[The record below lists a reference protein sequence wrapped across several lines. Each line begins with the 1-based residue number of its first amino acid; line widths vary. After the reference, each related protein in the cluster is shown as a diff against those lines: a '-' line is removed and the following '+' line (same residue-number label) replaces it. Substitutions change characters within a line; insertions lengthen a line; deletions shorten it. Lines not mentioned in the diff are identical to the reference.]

1 MRALKPTLGELT
13 PSRTFGNPAWLLP
26 EPAPFRP
33 RNLQQALS
41 VSGVAPMSRF
51 AQARGLLHRWFS
63 RESTFLT
70 ILNTTFSLFLFAL
83 ALTMTFIGM
92 RIAQAF
98 GLVVTLNEAANA
110 ISPYAGA
117 AFLALG
123 GLRLVQN
130 VLLRSRGGVVRF
142 LGLVE
147 AMVLIAAGLW
157 AETVAW
163 YTGAIPDILKPQ
175 LAMAGGAITANILF
189 FSTVVVPFFKPAL
202 AAGLGGLLTAKQIK
216 TTALSDGRT
225 RWYLALIGL
234 LASACTLV
242 IGMEAGHRH
251 LVGKSDPQELVADTG
266 ASPWAKDFAPPF
278 AAGTWCSVSSI
289 FGPRINP
296 FWGKMVPVPTGAAA
310 GGPTPTTTAATKIS
324 KAAAPTGA
332 AKPAM
337 VPYAGPRME
346 NHPGVDVAARAGTPV
361 HAMLSGEVIYAGF
374 NPGFGNMVVVQTE
387 GTNKPTTLINGH
399 MQTLF
404 VTPGEMVTRGDLIGL
419 VGSTGHSTGP
429 HLHIQVCPD
438 AHFNKGG
445 AFVCGAP
452 ANPYETWP
460 ALSAIARL
468 ACVRGPV
475 GS

>member
-1 MRALKPTLGELT
+1 
-13 PSRTFGNPAWLLP
+13 
-26 EPAPFRP
+26 
-33 RNLQQALS
+33 
-41 VSGVAPMSRF
+41 MSRF
-51 AQARGLLHRWFS
+51 QRARGLLHRWFS
-63 RESTFLT
+63 RESTLLT
-70 ILNTTFSLFLFAL
+70 VLNTTFSLILFAL
-83 ALTMTFIGM
+83 ALTMTFVGM
-92 RIAQAF
+92 RIAQTL

-130 VLLRSRGGVVRF
+130 VLLRSQGGVARF
-142 LGLVE
+142 LGFVE
-147 AMVLIAAGLW
+147 AVVLIAAGLW

-163 YTGAIPDILKPQ
+163 YTGALPDILKPQ
-175 LAMAGGAITANILF
+175 LAMAGGAITANIVF
-189 FSTVVVPFFKPAL
+189 FSTVIVPFFKPAL

-234 LASACTLV
+234 LASACTLI

-251 LVGKSDPQELVADTG
+251 LVGKSDPHELVADAG

-278 AAGTWCSVSSI
+278 AAGTWCRVSDI
-289 FGPRINP
+289 FGPRLNP
-296 FWGKMVPVPTGAAA
+296 FWGKMVPKPAGAPAKGAAP
-310 GGPTPTTTAATKIS
+310 GTAAASPPT
-324 KAAAPTGA
+324 AAAATDSDSAMAGGA

-337 VPYAGPRME
+337 MLYAGPRME
-346 NHPGVDVAARAGTPV
+346 NHPGVDVAARAGTQV
-361 HAMLSGEVIYAGF
+361 HAMLNGEVIFAGF
-374 NPGFGNMVVVQTE
+374 DPGFGNMVVLQTE
-387 GTNKPTTLINGH
+387 GSNKPTTLINGH

-404 VTPGEMVTRGDLIGL
+404 VTPGEMVRRGDMIGL

-438 AHFNKGG
+438 AHFHKG

-452 ANPYETWP
+452 TNPYETWP

-468 ACVRGPV
+468 ACVHGPV